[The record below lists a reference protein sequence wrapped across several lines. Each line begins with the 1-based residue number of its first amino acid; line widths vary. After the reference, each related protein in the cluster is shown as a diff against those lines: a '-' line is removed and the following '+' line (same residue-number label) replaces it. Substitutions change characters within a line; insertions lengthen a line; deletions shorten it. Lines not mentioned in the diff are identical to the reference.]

1 MEERKKFL
9 DTYNLLKLNHEEME
23 NLNRLTST
31 EIQSV
36 IKTSQQRKAHD
47 LMVSLVN
54 SEYIFLKNHLYILS
68 VNFLSGI
75 FVDFFFFVHGSFF
88 F

>member
-54 SEYIFLKNHLYILS
+54 YEYIF
-68 VNFLSGI
+68 
-75 FVDFFFFVHGSFF
+75 
-88 F
+88 

>member
-75 FVDFFFFVHGSFF
+75 FVDFFFCTWIFF